1 VGDHQEARESC
12 LSRAFC
18 RIFNQCAADAMS
30 HCMGFDEE
38 VVELGILPG
47 RPPGGEPEE
56 PAAAIGGDA
65 DAARGQ
71 GGGINAEDVGVC
83 IEVRRVLRP
92 DVGRTAVDLL
102 ERVSLVL
109 AGRADAGQRR
119 TLRQVVG
126 QLTGSFFSW
135 LRKAPT
141 TGSGLPAS
149 LISGKRFS
157 VSSKRIRSSSRARA
171 APRQK

>member
-30 HCMGFDEE
+30 HCVGFDEE
-38 VVELGILPG
+38 V
-47 RPPGGEPEE
+47 
-56 PAAAIGGDA
+56 
-65 DAARGQ
+65 
-71 GGGINAEDVGVC
+71 AEDVGVC